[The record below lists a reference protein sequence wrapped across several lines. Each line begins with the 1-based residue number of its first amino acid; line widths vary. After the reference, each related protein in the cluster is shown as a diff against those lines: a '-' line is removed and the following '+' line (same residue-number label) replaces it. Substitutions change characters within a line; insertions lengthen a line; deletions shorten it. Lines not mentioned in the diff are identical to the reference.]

1 MGNRVSQYTIELE
14 IAQGDKT
21 RATIDGIERGLRE
34 ISDAAK
40 GGALADGM
48 ARADKAAQGLERTI
62 NDIAARG
69 EDATEAMAAYDKAA
83 GRAIGDLER
92 QATALNHAL
101 SAQGKEQR
109 ARISEIEK
117 ELSGLEKTKENAA
130 QRKSLESEL
139 RALKKAVVQG
149 SDEELKKALLQN
161 KTIRARLK
169 MARESAKLQSA
180 ELKTEKG
187 LAALDKADLA
197 TIKAKVKEQEKFNAA
212 LKTSEGRYK
221 ALRKAAGAI
230 GAGAKGLAK
239 GAGRAAGKAALIGGG
254 IVLGIAGAAVAS
266 AGSEAE
272 REQESARIKAGGLS
286 DDDKRDLMN
295 RVYVNTGADYTS
307 IVDAINRVYGVIGSV
322 PKDDMIEAA
331 TAEVQFPGASALFR
345 QQTTGPATSADFT
358 DYAGRLAAV
367 RSATGATTE
376 QIQAASGVVANLGQ
390 GRFSSATQTDL
401 QALYLALQNSG
412 AFDTQ
417 EELDKAFER
426 FTAAQAK
433 SGKDLFE
440 LAKSWDWGRGASAT
454 NRQQAATAMA
464 NVDWARIA
472 SAARETG
479 FTQETAASETARKL
493 REFEIKKDEILVK
506 FMEAVLPI
514 LDAITPSDLAAVF
527 ENLAHFIK
535 KFTPDIGNFFTEG
548 IRKINSYMLVV
559 RVYWEQIIA
568 VLKKWLHIEDEPS
581 AKGAASAIARGLTA
595 VTGATPQRASGGV
608 VTMPSLIGERG
619 PEAVIPL
626 DYSRSARAG
635 NIMQNITQTFQM
647 AGNETTALSL
657 ANVVKTRGFQ
667 RALGN
672 ASALNAR
679 LGR

>member
-48 ARADKAAQGLERTI
+48 ARADRAAQGLERTI
-62 NDIAARG
+62 NDIAASG
-69 EDATEAMAAYDKAA
+69 ENATDAMAAYDKAA
-83 GRAIGDLER
+83 GRALGDLER

-117 ELSGLEKTKENAA
+117 ELAGLEKTKDNAA

-180 ELKTEKG
+180 ELKAEKG

-212 LKTSEGRYK
+212 LKTSEGRYR
-221 ALRKAAGAI
+221 ALRKAAAAI

-272 REQESARIKAGGLS
+272 REHEAQRIKAGGLS

-307 IVDAINRVYGVIGSV
+307 IVDAINRVYGVIGTV

-390 GRFSSATQTDL
+390 GRFASATQTDL

-417 EELDKAFER
+417 EELDKAFTR

-440 LAKSWDWGRGASAT
+440 LAKSWDWGRGASST
-454 NRQQAATAMA
+454 NRQQATAAMA
-464 NVDWARIA
+464 NVDWSRIA

-479 FTQETAASETARKL
+479 FTQESAASETARKL

-527 ENLAHFIK
+527 ENLAHFVK
-535 KFTPDIGNFFTEG
+535 KFTPDIGEFFTEG
-548 IRKINSYMLVV
+548 VKKINAYMLFA

-568 VLKKWLHIEDEPS
+568 ILKKWLHIEDKPS
-581 AKGAASAIARGLTA
+581 AKGATSAIARSITA

-667 RALGN
+667 RAIWN

>member
-1 MGNRVSQYTIELE
+1 MCIAE
-14 IAQGDKT
+14 I
-21 RATIDGIERGLRE
+21 
-34 ISDAAK
+34 
-40 GGALADGM
+40 
-48 ARADKAAQGLERTI
+48 
-62 NDIAARG
+62 
-69 EDATEAMAAYDKAA
+69 
-83 GRAIGDLER
+83 
-92 QATALNHAL
+92 
-101 SAQGKEQR
+101 
-109 ARISEIEK
+109 
-117 ELSGLEKTKENAA
+117 
-130 QRKSLESEL
+130 
-139 RALKKAVVQG
+139 
-149 SDEELKKALLQN
+149 
-161 KTIRARLK
+161 
-169 MARESAKLQSA
+169 
-180 ELKTEKG
+180 
-187 LAALDKADLA
+187 
-197 TIKAKVKEQEKFNAA
+197 
-212 LKTSEGRYK
+212 
-221 ALRKAAGAI
+221 
-230 GAGAKGLAK
+230 
-239 GAGRAAGKAALIGGG
+239 
-254 IVLGIAGAAVAS
+254 
-266 AGSEAE
+266 
-272 REQESARIKAGGLS
+272 
-286 DDDKRDLMN
+286 
-295 RVYVNTGADYTS
+295 
-307 IVDAINRVYGVIGSV
+307 
-322 PKDDMIEAA
+322 IEAA

-390 GRFSSATQTDL
+390 GRFASATQTEL

-417 EELDKAFER
+417 EELDKAFTR

-454 NRQQAATAMA
+454 NRQQATTAMA
-464 NVDWARIA
+464 NVDWSRIA

-479 FTQETAASETARKL
+479 FTQESAASETARKL

-535 KFTPDIGNFFTEG
+535 KFTPDIGEFFTEG
-548 IRKINSYMLVV
+548 VKKINAYMLVV

-568 VLKKWLHIEDEPS
+568 VLKKWLHIEDKPS
-581 AKGAASAIARGLTA
+581 AKKAGAAVAGGIAAIAG
-595 VTGATPQRASGGV
+595 GATPQRASGGV